1 MVDRNDIR
9 CSYCLNRIAFVP
21 CRHFIPS
28 DYAKLVAIKD
38 SRARERRFN
47 LQSVLATKI
56 TRGGWNCRSW
66 DCVLGDWR
74 MNVDISNM
82 RLEERS
88 ISENANVHTVA
99 DVWRE
104 ELEMGQVG
112 ENPVAHTGLEC
123 RGSE

>member
-1 MVDRNDIR
+1 
-9 CSYCLNRIAFVP
+9 
-21 CRHFIPS
+21 
-28 DYAKLVAIKD
+28 
-38 SRARERRFN
+38 
-47 LQSVLATKI
+47 
-56 TRGGWNCRSW
+56 
-66 DCVLGDWR
+66 
-74 MNVDISNM
+74 M